1 MIRKLASSLVALA
14 LLAGLG
20 WLIVSR
26 WTPGREA
33 YPTQGVDVSDIQGE
47 IDWNAARSAGVDFA
61 YIKASAGSDLRDDRF
76 AGNWTGTAAAGIRRG
91 AYHFFS
97 LCRTGR
103 EQATNVIALVPRE
116 AEALPPAI
124 AFEFDGNCE
133 QRPSRESLLAEIATF
148 IQMVEAHS
156 EKPIMIQVTRE
167 FENQYRISEALNRPL
182 WLRST
187 GLRPSYGA
195 HPWVMWQANR
205 LRRIDGIDGPVS
217 WNVVRPQ

>member
-1 MIRKLASSLVALA
+1 MIRKLAALIVALA

-33 YPTQGVDVSDIQGE
+33 YPTQGVDVSDVQGE
-47 IDWNAARSAGVDFA
+47 IDWKAARSAGVDFT
-61 YIKASAGSDLRDDRF
+61 YIKASEGSDLRDDRF
-76 AGNWTGTAAAGIRRG
+76 AGNWAGTAAAGIRRG

-103 EQATNVIALVPRE
+103 GQATNFIALVPRE

-124 AFEFDGNCE
+124 ALDFDGNCE
-133 QRPSRESLLAEIATF
+133 QRPSRDSLLAELATF

-156 EKPIMIQVTRE
+156 EKPIMIQVTRA
-167 FENQYRISEALNRPL
+167 FETQYRISDALNRPL
-182 WLRST
+182 WLTST
-187 GLRPSYGA
+187 VLAPSYGGHA
-195 HPWVMWQANR
+195 WVMWQANR
-205 LRRIDGIDGPVS
+205 LRRIDGIEGPVS